1 MRKSVAGL
9 LGAVVVASL
18 GLAQVSAQ
26 GAAPWNLVPHE
37 VATDLR
43 GAYAVV
49 AADIN
54 KDGRVDLIA
63 VAGGT
68 QQLIW
73 FENPSSAVAG
83 TAKVESWTRH
93 VIASGVMGLINAAAA
108 DTDKDGIPE
117 IAIATGFATVPA
129 KSAGVV
135 TVYTHGADVNA
146 PWTAKEI
153 DRAPASHRLR
163 FIDAE
168 GNGRKWLIN
177 APLAGVTAAVP
188 DYKAQNT
195 VYAYNPVDWK
205 RQTVT
210 DAEDGVM
217 HGILATDWD
226 GKGRE
231 ALLTASF
238 LGVHIHR
245 FNNGKWTRT
254 RLVEGNPAP
263 WPGSGAGEVA
273 AVRTKGG
280 RILATME
287 PFHGNVAP
295 HPGLEV
301 VTYSGSGDKW
311 SGRTVIDKGL
321 DYGHVLVS
329 VDLDGDGADEL
340 VAGYNGK
347 PNGVNIYRRSTDGS
361 WSKFVLEENA
371 MPGNGC
377 TVADFNN
384 DKRMDLACTGGT
396 SLKWYENLPAK

>member
-1 MRKSVAGL
+1 MRRTVAGL
-9 LGAVVVASL
+9 LGAVALASF
-18 GLAQVSAQ
+18 GLVGVSGQ
-26 GAAPWNLVPHE
+26 GAVPWNLVPHE

-43 GAYAVV
+43 GAYAVDS
-49 AADIN
+49 ADIN
-54 KDGRVDLIA
+54 KDGRIDLIA
-63 VAGGT
+63 VAPGT
-68 QQLIW
+68 QQIVW
-73 FENPSSAVAG
+73 FENP
-83 TAKVESWTRH
+83 SWTRH
-93 VIASGVMGLINAAAA
+93 VIAANIQGLINAAAA

-129 KSAGVV
+129 KSAGIV
-135 TVYTHGADVNA
+135 TVYTHGPDVNE
-146 PWTAKEI
+146 PWIGKEI
-153 DRAPASHRLR
+153 HRAPASHRLR
-163 FIDAE
+163 FIDPE

-177 APLAGVTAAVP
+177 APLAGVEATVP
-188 DYKAQNT
+188 DYKAKNT
-195 VYAYNPVDWK
+195 VYAYNPADWK
-205 RQTVT
+205 PQVVT

-245 FNNGKWTRT
+245 YNNGKWTRT

-263 WPGSGAGEVA
+263 WPGNGAGEVA
-273 AVRTKGG
+273 VVRTKGG

-295 HPGLEV
+295 RPGLEV
-301 VTYSGSGDKW
+301 VTYSGRGDQW

-347 PNGVNIYRRSTDGS
+347 PNGVNVYRRSADGS

>member
-1 MRKSVAGL
+1 MRRTVAGL
-9 LGAVVVASL
+9 VGAVVVGSF
-18 GLAQVSAQ
+18 GLIQLQ
-26 GAAPWNLVPHE
+26 GQAAPWNLVPHE

-43 GAYAVV
+43 GAYAVE

-54 KDGRVDLIA
+54 KDGKVDLIA
-63 VAGGT
+63 VAGAT
-68 QQLIW
+68 QQIVW
-73 FENPSSAVAG
+73 FENP
-83 TAKVESWTRH
+83 SWTRH
-93 VIASGVMGLINAAAA
+93 VIAANIQGLINAAAA

-129 KSAGVV
+129 KSAGIV
-135 TVYTHGADVNA
+135 TVYTHGPNVNE
-146 PWTAKEI
+146 PWIGKEI
-153 DRAPASHRLR
+153 HRAPASHRLR
-163 FIDAE
+163 FIDPE

-177 APLAGVTAAVP
+177 APLAGVEATVP
-188 DYKAQNT
+188 DYKAKNT
-195 VYAYNPVDWK
+195 VYAYNPADWK
-205 RQTVT
+205 PQVVT

-245 FNNGKWTRT
+245 YDNGQWTRT
-254 RLVEGNPAP
+254 RLVEGKPAP
-263 WPGSGAGEVA
+263 WPDGGAGEVA
-273 AVRTKGG
+273 VVRTKGG

-287 PFHGNVAP
+287 AFHGNVAP
-295 HPGLEV
+295 RPGLEV

-311 SGRTVIDKGL
+311 GGRTVIDKGL

-347 PNGVNIYRRSTDGS
+347 PNGVNVYRRSADGS

-377 TVADFNN
+377 TVADFND

>member
-1 MRKSVAGL
+1 MASGL
-9 LGAVVVASL
+9 IATGQEKAPWTLEPHVVAS
-18 GLAQVSAQ
+18 
-26 GAAPWNLVPHE
+26 
-37 VATDLR
+37 DLR
-43 GAYAVV
+43 GAYAVD
-49 AADIN
+49 AADLN
-54 KDGRVDLIA
+54 KDGKIDLIA
-63 VAGGT
+63 VAGAT
-68 QQLIW
+68 QQLVW
-73 FENPSSAVAG
+73 FENP
-83 TAKVESWTRH
+83 SWTRH
-93 VIASGVMGLINAAAA
+93 VIASGITGLINAAAA

-129 KSAGVV
+129 KSTGVV
-135 TVYTHGADVNA
+135 TIYTHGADINE
-146 PWTAKEI
+146 PWAAKEI

-168 GNGRKWLIN
+168 GNGRKWLVN
-177 APLAGVTAAVP
+177 APLAGVDAAVP

-205 RQTVT
+205 RQVVT

-245 FNNGKWTRT
+245 YNNGKWTRT

-263 WPGSGAGEVA
+263 WPGGGAGEVA

-280 RILATME
+280 GILATME

-295 HPGLEV
+295 RPDLEV
-301 VTYSGSGDKW
+301 VTYSGSGEKLG
-311 SGRTVIDKGL
+311 GRTVIDRGL
-321 DYGHVLVS
+321 NYGHVLVA
-329 VDLDGDGADEL
+329 VDLDGDGTDEL
-340 VAGYNGK
+340 VAGSMGK
-347 PNGVNIYRRSTDGS
+347 PNGVNVYRRGADGT
-361 WSKFVLEENA
+361 WSKFVIEDNA
-371 MPGNGC
+371 MPGSGC

-384 DKRMDLACTGGT
+384 DKRMDFACTGGT

>member
-1 MRKSVAGL
+1 MRRTVAGL
-9 LGAVVVASL
+9 LGAVVVASF
-18 GLAQVSAQ
+18 GLVHLQ
-26 GAAPWNLVPHE
+26 GQAAPWNLVPHE

-49 AADIN
+49 ATDMN
-54 KDGRVDLIA
+54 NDGKTDLIA
-63 VAGGT
+63 VALGT
-68 QQLIW
+68 PDLLW
-73 FENPSSAVAG
+73 FENP
-83 TAKVESWTRH
+83 TWTRH
-93 VIASGVMGLINAAAA
+93 VLAPGVGGVINAAAA
-108 DTDKDGIPE
+108 DVDNDGIPE
-117 IAIATGFATVPA
+117 VAIATAFATDPA
-129 KSAGVV
+129 KSLGIL
-135 TVYTHGADVNA
+135 TVYTHGPNVNE
-146 PWTAKEI
+146 PWQAKEI
-153 DRAPASHRLR
+153 DRVPVSHRLR
-163 FIDAE
+163 FVDAE
-168 GNGRKWLIN
+168 GNGRKLLIN
-177 APLAGVTAAVP
+177 APLAGPTASVP
-188 DYKAQNT
+188 DYKAQNS
-195 VYAYNPVDWK
+195 VYAYHPADWK
-205 RQTVT
+205 RQIVT

-217 HGILATDWD
+217 HGILVTDWD

-245 FNNGKWTRT
+245 YDNGRWTRT
-254 RLVEGNPAP
+254 RLVEGHPAP
-263 WPGSGAGEVA
+263 WPGNGAGEVA

-295 HPGLEV
+295 RPGLEV

-321 DYGHVLVS
+321 NYGHVLVS

-347 PNGVNIYRRSTDGS
+347 PNGVNLYRRSADGS

-384 DKRMDLACTGGT
+384 DKRMDLACTGGS

>member
-1 MRKSVAGL
+1 MRRTVAGL
-9 LGAVVVASL
+9 LGAVAVVSV
-18 GLAQVSAQ
+18 GLASVQ
-26 GAAPWNLVPHE
+26 GQAAAPWNLVEHT

-43 GAYAVV
+43 GAYAVE

-54 KDGRVDLIA
+54 KDGKVDLIA
-63 VAGGT
+63 VAGAT
-68 QQLIW
+68 QQIVW
-73 FENPSSAVAG
+73 FENP
-83 TAKVESWTRH
+83 SWTRH
-93 VIASGVMGLINAAAA
+93 VIAANIQGLINAAAA
-108 DTDKDGIPE
+108 DTDNDGIPE

-129 KSAGVV
+129 KSAGIV
-135 TVYTHGADVNA
+135 TVYTHGPDVNE
-146 PWTAKEI
+146 PWIGKEI
-153 DRAPASHRLR
+153 HRAPAAHRLR
-163 FIDAE
+163 FIDPE

-177 APLAGVTAAVP
+177 APLAGVEATVP
-188 DYKAQNT
+188 DYKAKNT
-195 VYAYNPVDWK
+195 VYAYNPADWK
-205 RQTVT
+205 PQVVT

-245 FNNGKWTRT
+245 YNNGKWTRT
-254 RLVEGNPAP
+254 RLVEGKPAP
-263 WPGSGAGEVA
+263 WPDGGAGEVA
-273 AVRTKGG
+273 VVRTKGG

-287 PFHGNVAP
+287 AFHGNVAP
-295 HPGLEV
+295 RPGLEV
-301 VTYSGSGDKW
+301 VTYSGRGDTW
-311 SGRTVIDKGL
+311 NGRTVIDKGL
-321 DYGHVLVS
+321 DYGHALVS
-329 VDLDGDGADEL
+329 VDFDGDGADEL

-347 PNGVNIYRRSTDGS
+347 PNGVNIYRRSADGS

>member
-1 MRKSVAGL
+1 MRKTVAGL
-9 LGAVVVASL
+9 LGAVAVASF
-18 GLAQVSAQ
+18 GLAQVKGQ
-26 GAAPWNLVPHE
+26 AATPWNLVPHE

-43 GAYAVV
+43 GAYAVD

-73 FENPSSAVAG
+73 FENP
-83 TAKVESWTRH
+83 SWTRH

-117 IAIATGFATVPA
+117 IVIATGFATVPE
-129 KSAGVV
+129 KSTGVV

-153 DRAPASHRLR
+153 DRVPVSHRLR

-177 APLAGVTAAVP
+177 APLAGPTAAVP
-188 DYKAQNT
+188 DYKSKNT
-195 VYAYNPVDWK
+195 VYAYDPTDWK
-205 RQTVT
+205 RQIVT

-245 FNNGKWTRT
+245 FNDGKWTRT
-254 RLVEGNPAP
+254 RLVEGYPAP
-263 WPGSGAGEVA
+263 WPGNGAGEVA

-295 HPGLEV
+295 RPDLEV
-301 VTYSGSGDKW
+301 VAYSGSGDKW

-321 DYGHVLVS
+321 NYGHALVS

-340 VAGYNGK
+340 VAGSNGK
-347 PNGVNIYRRSTDGS
+347 PSGVYVYRRSADGT
-361 WSKFVLEENA
+361 WSKSVLEDNA
-371 MPGNGC
+371 MPGSGC

-384 DKRMDLACTGGT
+384 DQRMDLACTGGT

>member
-1 MRKSVAGL
+1 MRRTTRGW
-9 LGAVVVASL
+9 LGAVA
-18 GLAQVSAQ
+18 LAFFGPVGVGGQ
-26 GAAPWNLVPHE
+26 AAVPWTLVPHE

-43 GAYAVV
+43 GAYAVE

-54 KDGRVDLIA
+54 KDGRVDLLA

-73 FENPSSAVAG
+73 FENPA
-83 TAKVESWTRH
+83 WTRH
-93 VIASGVMGLINAAAA
+93 VIASGITGLINAAVA
-108 DTDKDGIPE
+108 DTDQDGIPE
-117 IAIATGFATVPA
+117 VAIATGFATVPA
-129 KSAGVV
+129 KSTGIV
-135 TVYTHGADVNA
+135 TVYTHGPDLNE
-146 PWTAKEI
+146 PWTGKEI
-153 DRAPASHRLR
+153 DRTPASHRLR
-163 FIDAE
+163 FADVE
-168 GNGRKWLIN
+168 GNGRKWLVN
-177 APLAGVTAAVP
+177 APLAGVEAAVP
-188 DYKAQNT
+188 DYKAKNT
-195 VYAYNPVDWK
+195 VYAYNPADWK
-205 RQTVT
+205 RQVVT

-217 HGILATDWD
+217 HSILAMDWD

-245 FNNGKWTRT
+245 YSNGKWART
-254 RLVEGNPAP
+254 RLVDGHPAP

-273 AVRTKGG
+273 AVGTKGG

-295 HPGLEV
+295 RPGLEV

-321 DYGHVLVS
+321 DYGHALVS

-347 PNGVNIYRRSTDGS
+347 PNGVNVYRRGTDGS
-361 WSKFVLEENA
+361 WSKLVLEENT

>member
-1 MRKSVAGL
+1 MICGMKLSQVCAWGSAALLVVAGSIT
-9 LGAVVVASL
+9 A
-18 GLAQVSAQ
+18 AQEKTPWTLEPHLVSS
-26 GAAPWNLVPHE
+26 
-37 VATDLR
+37 DLR
-43 GAYAVV
+43 GAYAVD

-54 KDGRVDLIA
+54 KDGKTDLIA
-63 VAGGT
+63 VAGAT
-68 QQLIW
+68 QQLVW
-73 FENPSSAVAG
+73 FENP
-83 TAKVESWTRH
+83 SWTRH
-93 VIASGVMGLINAAAA
+93 VIAAGITGLINAAAA
-108 DTDKDGIPE
+108 DTDRDGIPE

-129 KSAGVV
+129 KSTGIV
-135 TVYTHGADVNA
+135 TVYTHGADVNE

-177 APLAGVTAAVP
+177 APLAGVAADVP

-195 VYAYNPVDWK
+195 VYAYNPADWK
-205 RQTVT
+205 RQIVT

-245 FNNGKWTRT
+245 YNNGKWTRT

-263 WPGSGAGEVA
+263 WPGNGAGEVA

-280 RILATME
+280 RLLATME
-287 PFHGNVAP
+287 PFHGNTAP
-295 HPGLEV
+295 RPDLEV

-311 SGRTVIDKGL
+311 GGRTVIDKGL
-321 DYGHVLVS
+321 NYGHVLVA

-340 VAGYNGK
+340 VAGSIGK
-347 PNGVNIYRRSTDGS
+347 PNFVNVYRRSADGS
-361 WSKFVLEENA
+361 WSKFVLEDNA
-371 MPGNGC
+371 MPGSGC
-377 TVADFNN
+377 VTADFNN
-384 DKRMDLACTGGT
+384 DKRIDLACTGGT
-396 SLKWYENLPAK
+396 MLKWYENLPAK

>member
-1 MRKSVAGL
+1 MKRH
-9 LGAVVVASL
+9 AVEVFAASL
-18 GLAQVSAQ
+18 TLVLMTATGHGQ
-26 GAAPWNLVPHE
+26 AAASWTLVPHD

-43 GAYAVV
+43 GAYAVD

-54 KDGRVDLIA
+54 NDGRVDLIA
-63 VAGGT
+63 VAGAT
-68 QQLIW
+68 QQLVW
-73 FENPSSAVAG
+73 FENP
-83 TAKVESWTRH
+83 SWTRH
-93 VIASGVMGLINAAAA
+93 VIAAGLQGLINAAAA
-108 DTDKDGIPE
+108 DTDRDGIPE
-117 IAIATGFATVPA
+117 IAVATGFATIPA
-129 KSAGVV
+129 KSTGVV

-168 GNGRKWLIN
+168 GNGRKWLVN
-177 APLAGVTAAVP
+177 APLAGVEATVP

-195 VYAYNPVDWK
+195 IYAYNPADWK
-205 RQTVT
+205 RQIVT

-238 LGVHIHR
+238 LGIHIHR
-245 FNNGKWTRT
+245 YSNGKWTRT
-254 RLVEGNPAP
+254 RLVEGNPAA
-263 WPGSGAGEVA
+263 WPGGGAGEVA

-287 PFHGNVAP
+287 PFHGNTAP
-295 HPGLEV
+295 RPDLEV

-311 SGRTVIDKGL
+311 GGRTVIDKGL
-321 DYGHVLVS
+321 NYGHVLVA

-340 VAGYNGK
+340 VSGSMGK
-347 PNGVNIYRRSTDGS
+347 PNGVNVYRRSADGS
-361 WSKFVLEENA
+361 WSKFVLEDNA
-371 MPGNGC
+371 MPGSGC
-377 TVADFNN
+377 AVADFNN

-396 SLKWYENLPAK
+396 SLKWYENQPAK

>member
-1 MRKSVAGL
+1 MIPRMKLSQLSAWGTAILLVAG
-9 LGAVVVASL
+9 GTIAT
-18 GLAQVSAQ
+18 GQEKM
-26 GAAPWNLVPHE
+26 PWTLEPHV

-43 GAYAVV
+43 GAYAVD
-49 AADIN
+49 AADLN

-68 QQLIW
+68 QQLLW
-73 FENPSSAVAG
+73 FENP
-83 TAKVESWTRH
+83 SWTRH
-93 VIASGVMGLINAAAA
+93 VIASGINGLINAAAA
-108 DTDKDGIPE
+108 DTDQDGIPE
-117 IAIATGFATVPA
+117 IAIATGFATIPA
-129 KSAGVV
+129 KSTGVV
-135 TVYTHGADVNA
+135 TLYTHGADVNE
-146 PWTAKEI
+146 PWQAKEI

-177 APLAGVTAAVP
+177 APLAGIDAAVP
-188 DYKAQNT
+188 DYKAPNT

-217 HGILATDWD
+217 HAILATDWD

-245 FNNGKWTRT
+245 YNNGKWTRT
-254 RLVEGNPAP
+254 RLVEGYPAA
-263 WPGSGAGEVA
+263 WPGNGAGEVA

-295 HPGLEV
+295 RPDLEV
-301 VTYSGSGDKW
+301 VAYSGSGDKW

-321 DYGHVLVS
+321 NYGHALVS

-347 PNGVNIYRRSTDGS
+347 PNGVNVYRRSADGT
-361 WSKFVLEENA
+361 WSKFVVEENA
-371 MPGNGC
+371 MPGSGC

-384 DKRMDLACTGGT
+384 DKRMDFACTGGT
-396 SLKWYENLPAK
+396 SLKWYENQPPK

>member
-1 MRKSVAGL
+1 MRRTVAGL
-9 LGAVVVASL
+9 LGAVAVASF
-18 GLAQVSAQ
+18 GLADVSGQSAL
-26 GAAPWNLVPHE
+26 PWNLVPHE

-43 GAYAVV
+43 GAYAVD

-54 KDGRVDLIA
+54 KDGKVDLLA

-73 FENPSSAVAG
+73 FENP
-83 TAKVESWTRH
+83 TWTRH
-93 VIASGVMGLINAAAA
+93 VIATGIQGLINAAIA

-117 IAIATGFATVPA
+117 IATATGFATVPA
-129 KSAGVV
+129 KSAGIV

-177 APLAGVTAAVP
+177 APLAGVTATVP

-245 FNNGKWTRT
+245 YNNGTWTRT
-254 RLVEGNPAP
+254 RLVEGKPAP
-263 WPGSGAGEVA
+263 WPDGGAGEVA

-287 PFHGNVAP
+287 AFHGNVAP
-295 HPGLEV
+295 RPGLEV
-301 VTYSGSGDKW
+301 VVYSGSGDKW

-347 PNGVNIYRRSTDGS
+347 PNGVNVYRRGADGS

>member
-1 MRKSVAGL
+1 MIPRMKLSRLSAWGSIVLLMAGGTKAPAQEKMPWTL
-9 LGAVVVASL
+9 EPHVVAS
-18 GLAQVSAQ
+18 
-26 GAAPWNLVPHE
+26 
-37 VATDLR
+37 DLR
-43 GAYAVV
+43 GAYAVE

-54 KDGRVDLIA
+54 KDGKVDLLA
-63 VAGGT
+63 VAGAT

-73 FENPSSAVAG
+73 FENPS
-83 TAKVESWTRH
+83 WTRH
-93 VIASGVMGLINAAAA
+93 VIATGVMGLINAAAA
-108 DTDKDGIPE
+108 DTDNDGIPE
-117 IAIATGFATVPA
+117 IATATGFATVPA
-129 KSAGVV
+129 KSTGVV
-135 TVYTHGADVNA
+135 TVYTHGADVNE

-177 APLAGVTAAVP
+177 APLAGVNAAVP
-188 DYKAQNT
+188 DYKAQNM

-217 HGILATDWD
+217 HAILATDWD

-238 LGVHIHR
+238 LGVHVHR
-245 FNNGKWTRT
+245 FANGKWTRT
-254 RLVEGNPAP
+254 RLVEGHPAP

-295 HPGLEV
+295 RPDLEV

-321 DYGHVLVS
+321 NYGHALVA

-347 PNGVNIYRRSTDGS
+347 PNGVNVYRRSADGT

-371 MPGNGC
+371 MPGSGC

-384 DKRMDLACTGGT
+384 DKRMDVACTGGT

>member
-1 MRKSVAGL
+1 MIPRMKLSQ
-9 LGAVVVASL
+9 LGAWGTEILLMA
-18 GLAQVSAQ
+18 GTIATGQEKM
-26 GAAPWNLVPHE
+26 PWTLEPHV

-43 GAYAVV
+43 GAYAVS

-68 QQLIW
+68 QQLLW
-73 FENPSSAVAG
+73 FENP
-83 TAKVESWTRH
+83 SWTRH
-93 VIASGVMGLINAAAA
+93 VIASGINGLINAAAS

-117 IAIATGFATVPA
+117 IAIATGFATIPA
-129 KSAGVV
+129 KSTGVV
-135 TVYTHGADVNA
+135 TLYTHGADVNE
-146 PWTAKEI
+146 PWQAKEI
-153 DRAPASHRLR
+153 DRVPASHRLR

-177 APLAGVTAAVP
+177 APLAGVDAAVP
-188 DYKAQNT
+188 DYKAQNM

-226 GKGRE
+226 GNGRE

-245 FNNGKWTRT
+245 YNNGKWTRT
-254 RLVEGNPAP
+254 RLVEGYPAA
-263 WPGSGAGEVA
+263 WPGNGAGEVA
-273 AVRTKGG
+273 AVRTKSG

-295 HPGLEV
+295 RPDLEV
-301 VTYSGSGDKW
+301 VTYSGNGDKW

-321 DYGHVLVS
+321 NYGHALVA

-347 PNGVNIYRRSTDGS
+347 PNGVNVYRRSADGS

-371 MPGNGC
+371 MPGSGC

-384 DKRMDLACTGGT
+384 DKRMDFACTGGT
-396 SLKWYENLPAK
+396 SLKWYENQPPK

>member
-1 MRKSVAGL
+1 MRRTVAGL
-9 LGAVVVASL
+9 LGVAAVASF
-18 GLAQVSAQ
+18 GLAGVQ
-26 GAAPWNLVPHE
+26 GQAATPWNLVEHT

-43 GAYAVV
+43 GAYAVE

-54 KDGRVDLIA
+54 KDGKVDLIA
-63 VAGGT
+63 VAGAT
-68 QQLIW
+68 QQIVW
-73 FENPSSAVAG
+73 FENP
-83 TAKVESWTRH
+83 SWTRH
-93 VIASGVMGLINAAAA
+93 VIAANIQGLINAAAA

-129 KSAGVV
+129 KSAGIV
-135 TVYTHGADVNA
+135 TVYTHGPNVNE
-146 PWTAKEI
+146 PWIGKEI
-153 DRAPASHRLR
+153 HRAPAAHRLR
-163 FIDAE
+163 FIDPE

-177 APLAGVTAAVP
+177 APLAGVEATVP
-188 DYKAQNT
+188 DYKAKNT
-195 VYAYNPVDWK
+195 VYAYNPADWK
-205 RQTVT
+205 PQVVT

-245 FNNGKWTRT
+245 YNNGKWTRT
-254 RLVEGNPAP
+254 RLVEGKPAP
-263 WPGSGAGEVA
+263 WPDGGAGEVA
-273 AVRTKGG
+273 VVRTKGG

-287 PFHGNVAP
+287 AFHGNVAP
-295 HPGLEV
+295 RPGLEV
-301 VTYSGSGDKW
+301 VTYSGSGDTW
-311 SGRTVIDKGL
+311 NGRTVIDKGL
-321 DYGHVLVS
+321 DYGHALVS
-329 VDLDGDGADEL
+329 VDFDGDGADEL

-347 PNGVNIYRRSTDGS
+347 PNGVNIYRRSADGS
-361 WSKFVLEENA
+361 WARFVLEENA

>member
-1 MRKSVAGL
+1 MRTTVAGL
-9 LGAVVVASL
+9 LGVVAVASF
-18 GLAQVSAQ
+18 GVAQVHGQ
-26 GAAPWNLVPHE
+26 GAPWTLVPHE

-43 GAYAVV
+43 GAYAVE

-54 KDGRVDLIA
+54 KDGKVDLIA
-63 VAGGT
+63 VAGAT
-68 QQLIW
+68 RQIVW
-73 FENPSSAVAG
+73 FENP
-83 TAKVESWTRH
+83 TWTRH
-93 VIASGVMGLINAAAA
+93 IIAENVQGLINAAAA

-117 IAIATGFATVPA
+117 IAVATGFATVPA
-129 KSAGVV
+129 KSTGVV
-135 TVYTHGADVNA
+135 TVYSHGPNVND
-146 PWTAKEI
+146 PWIGKEI
-153 DRAPASHRLR
+153 HRAPAAHRLR
-163 FIDAE
+163 FIDPE
-168 GNGRKWLIN
+168 GNGRMWLIN
-177 APLAGVTAAVP
+177 APLAGVEATVP
-188 DYKAQNT
+188 DYKAKNT
-195 VYAYNPVDWK
+195 VYAYNPADWK
-205 RQTVT
+205 PQVVT

-245 FNNGKWTRT
+245 YNNGKWTRT
-254 RLVEGNPAP
+254 RLVEGKPAP
-263 WPGSGAGEVA
+263 WPDGGAGEVA

-287 PFHGNVAP
+287 AFHGNVAP
-295 HPGLEV
+295 RPGLEV

-347 PNGVNIYRRSTDGS
+347 PNGVNVYRRNADGS
-361 WSKFVLEENA
+361 WSRFVLEENA

-396 SLKWYENLPAK
+396 SLKWYENLPVK

>member
-1 MRKSVAGL
+1 MHRTVAGL
-9 LGAVVVASL
+9 LGVVAVASF
-18 GLAQVSAQ
+18 GLASVSGQ
-26 GAAPWNLVPHE
+26 AAVPWNLVPHE

-43 GAYAVV
+43 GAYAVE

-54 KDGRVDLIA
+54 KDGKVDLIA
-63 VAGGT
+63 VAGAT
-68 QQLIW
+68 QQIVW
-73 FENPSSAVAG
+73 FENP
-83 TAKVESWTRH
+83 SWTRH
-93 VIASGVMGLINAAAA
+93 VIAANIQGLINAAAA

-129 KSAGVV
+129 KSAGIV
-135 TVYTHGADVNA
+135 TVYTHGPNVNE
-146 PWTAKEI
+146 PWIGKEI
-153 DRAPASHRLR
+153 HRAPAAHRLR
-163 FIDAE
+163 FIDPE

-177 APLAGVTAAVP
+177 APLAGVEATVP
-188 DYKAQNT
+188 DYKAKNT
-195 VYAYNPVDWK
+195 VYAYNPADWK
-205 RQTVT
+205 PQVVT

-245 FNNGKWTRT
+245 YNNGKWTRT
-254 RLVEGNPAP
+254 RLVEGKPAP
-263 WPGSGAGEVA
+263 WPDGGAGEVA

-295 HPGLEV
+295 RPGLEV
-301 VTYSGSGDKW
+301 VTYSGSGDTW

-347 PNGVNIYRRSTDGS
+347 PNGVNVYRRSADGS

>member
-1 MRKSVAGL
+1 MRRTVAGL
-9 LGAVVVASL
+9 LGAVAVASF
-18 GLAQVSAQ
+18 GLAQVSGQ
-26 GAAPWNLVPHE
+26 GAVPWNLVPHE

-43 GAYAVV
+43 GAYAVDS
-49 AADIN
+49 ADIN
-54 KDGRVDLIA
+54 KDGRIDLIA
-63 VAGGT
+63 VAPGT
-68 QQLIW
+68 QQLVW
-73 FENPSSAVAG
+73 FENP
-83 TAKVESWTRH
+83 SWTRH

-129 KSAGVV
+129 KSAGIV
-135 TVYTHGADVNA
+135 TVYTHGADVNE

-153 DRAPASHRLR
+153 DRTPAAHRLR

-177 APLAGVTAAVP
+177 APLAGVAATVP

-195 VYAYNPVDWK
+195 VYAYNPADWK

-245 FNNGKWTRT
+245 YDNGKWTRT
-254 RLVEGNPAP
+254 RLVEGKPAP
-263 WPGSGAGEVA
+263 WPDGGAGEVA
-273 AVRTKGG
+273 SVRIKGG

-287 PFHGNVAP
+287 AFHGNVAP
-295 HPGLEV
+295 RPGLEV

-329 VDLDGDGADEL
+329 IDLDGDGADEL

-347 PNGVNIYRRSTDGS
+347 PNGVNVYRRSADGS
-361 WSKFVLEENA
+361 WSKSILEENG

>member
-1 MRKSVAGL
+1 MIPRMNLSQVCAWGTAVLLVAG
-9 LGAVVVASL
+9 GTI
-18 GLAQVSAQ
+18 
-26 GAAPWNLVPHE
+26 AAGQDKMPWTLEPHV

-43 GAYAVV
+43 GAYAVD
-49 AADIN
+49 AADLN
-54 KDGRVDLIA
+54 KDGKVDLIA

-73 FENPSSAVAG
+73 FENPS
-83 TAKVESWTRH
+83 WTRH
-93 VIASGVMGLINAAAA
+93 VIASGIMGLINAAAA

-129 KSAGVV
+129 KSTGVV
-135 TVYTHGADVNA
+135 TVYTHGADVNE

-163 FIDAE
+163 FIDPE

-177 APLAGVTAAVP
+177 APLAGVAATVP

-231 ALLTASF
+231 SLLTASF

-245 FNNGKWTRT
+245 YNNGKWTRT

-295 HPGLEV
+295 RPGLEV

-321 DYGHVLVS
+321 DYGHVLLS
-329 VDLDGDGADEL
+329 VDFDGDGADEL

-347 PNGVNIYRRSTDGS
+347 PNGVNIYRRGADGS
-361 WSKFVLEENA
+361 WSKFALEENA

-377 TVADFNN
+377 AVADFNN

-396 SLKWYENLPAK
+396 SLKWYENQPAQ

>member
-1 MRKSVAGL
+1 MRRTVAGL
-9 LGAVVVASL
+9 LGAVAVASF
-18 GLAQVSAQ
+18 GLAQVSGQ
-26 GAAPWNLVPHE
+26 GAVPWNLVPHE

-43 GAYAVV
+43 GAYAVDS
-49 AADIN
+49 ADIN
-54 KDGRVDLIA
+54 KDGRIDLIA
-63 VAGGT
+63 VAPGT
-68 QQLIW
+68 QQLVW
-73 FENPSSAVAG
+73 FENP
-83 TAKVESWTRH
+83 SWTRH

-129 KSAGVV
+129 KSAGIV
-135 TVYTHGADVNA
+135 TVYTHGADVNE

-153 DRAPASHRLR
+153 DRTPAAHRLR

-177 APLAGVTAAVP
+177 APLAGVAATVP

-195 VYAYNPVDWK
+195 VYAYNPADWK

-245 FNNGKWTRT
+245 YDNGKWTRT
-254 RLVEGNPAP
+254 RLVEGKPAP
-263 WPGSGAGEVA
+263 WPDGGAGEVA
-273 AVRTKGG
+273 SVRIKGG

-287 PFHGNVAP
+287 AFHGNVAP
-295 HPGLEV
+295 RPGLEV

-311 SGRTVIDKGL
+311 NGRTVIDKGL

-329 VDLDGDGADEL
+329 IDLDGDGADEL

-347 PNGVNIYRRSTDGS
+347 PNGVNVYRRSADGS
-361 WSKFVLEENA
+361 WSKSILEENG

>member
-1 MRKSVAGL
+1 MRRTVAGVV
-9 LGAVVVASL
+9 GAVVVSL
-18 GLAQVSAQ
+18 GLASVSGQ
-26 GAAPWNLVPHE
+26 AAVPWNLVPHE

-43 GAYAVV
+43 GAYAVES
-49 AADIN
+49 ADIN

-63 VAGGT
+63 VAGAT
-68 QQLIW
+68 QQIVW
-73 FENPSSAVAG
+73 FENP
-83 TAKVESWTRH
+83 SWTRH
-93 VIASGVMGLINAAAA
+93 VIAANIQGLINAAAA
-108 DTDKDGIPE
+108 DTDKDGVPE

-129 KSAGVV
+129 KSAGIV
-135 TVYTHGADVNA
+135 TVYTHGPNVNE
-146 PWTAKEI
+146 PWIGKEI
-153 DRAPASHRLR
+153 HRAPASHRLR
-163 FIDAE
+163 FIDPE

-177 APLAGVTAAVP
+177 APLAGVEATVP
-188 DYKAQNT
+188 DYKAKNT
-195 VYAYNPVDWK
+195 VYAYNPADWK
-205 RQTVT
+205 PQVVT

-226 GKGRE
+226 GNGRE

-245 FNNGKWTRT
+245 YNNGKWTRT
-254 RLVEGNPAP
+254 RLVEGKPAP
-263 WPGSGAGEVA
+263 WPDGGAGEVA
-273 AVRTKGG
+273 VVRTKGG

-287 PFHGNVAP
+287 AFHGNVAP
-295 HPGLEV
+295 RPGLEV
-301 VTYSGSGDKW
+301 VTYSGSGDTW

-347 PNGVNIYRRSTDGS
+347 PNGVNIYRRSADGS

>member
-1 MRKSVAGL
+1 MRRTVAGL
-9 LGAVVVASL
+9 VGAVVVGSF
-18 GLAQVSAQ
+18 GLIQLQ
-26 GAAPWNLVPHE
+26 GQAAPWDLVPHE

-43 GAYAVV
+43 GAYAVE

-54 KDGRVDLIA
+54 KDGKVDLIA
-63 VAGGT
+63 VAGAT
-68 QQLIW
+68 QQIVW
-73 FENPSSAVAG
+73 FENP
-83 TAKVESWTRH
+83 SWTRH
-93 VIASGVMGLINAAAA
+93 VIAANIQGLINAAAA

-129 KSAGVV
+129 KSAGIV
-135 TVYTHGADVNA
+135 TVYTHGPNVNE
-146 PWTAKEI
+146 PWIGKEI
-153 DRAPASHRLR
+153 HRAPASHRLR
-163 FIDAE
+163 FIDPE

-177 APLAGVTAAVP
+177 APLAGVEATVP
-188 DYKAQNT
+188 DYKAKNT
-195 VYAYNPVDWK
+195 VYAYNPADWK
-205 RQTVT
+205 PQVVT

-245 FNNGKWTRT
+245 YDNGQWTRT
-254 RLVEGNPAP
+254 RLVEGKPAP
-263 WPGSGAGEVA
+263 WPDGGAGEVA
-273 AVRTKGG
+273 VVRTKGG

-287 PFHGNVAP
+287 AFHGNVAP
-295 HPGLEV
+295 RPGLEV

-311 SGRTVIDKGL
+311 GGRTVIDKGL

-347 PNGVNIYRRSTDGS
+347 PNGVNVYRRSADGS

-377 TVADFNN
+377 TVADFND

>member
-1 MRKSVAGL
+1 MRRTVAGL
-9 LGAVVVASL
+9 LGAATVASL
-18 GLAQVSAQ
+18 GLAQVNGQ
-26 GAAPWNLVPHE
+26 GAVPWNLVPHE

-43 GAYAVV
+43 GAYAVE

-54 KDGRVDLIA
+54 KDGKVDLIA
-63 VAGGT
+63 VAGAT
-68 QQLIW
+68 RQIVW
-73 FENPSSAVAG
+73 FENP
-83 TAKVESWTRH
+83 SWTRH
-93 VIASGVMGLINAAAA
+93 VIAADIQGLINAAAA
-108 DTDKDGIPE
+108 DTDNDGIPE
-117 IAIATGFATVPA
+117 IAVATGFATVPA
-129 KSAGVV
+129 KSDGIV
-135 TVYTHGADVNA
+135 TVYTHGPNVND
-146 PWTAKEI
+146 PWIGKEI
-153 DRAPASHRLR
+153 HRAPAAHRLR
-163 FIDAE
+163 FIDPE

-177 APLAGVTAAVP
+177 APLAGVEATVP
-188 DYKAQNT
+188 DYKAKNT
-195 VYAYNPVDWK
+195 VYAYNPADWK
-205 RQTVT
+205 PQVVT

-245 FNNGKWTRT
+245 YNNGKWTRT
-254 RLVEGNPAP
+254 RLVEGKPAP
-263 WPGSGAGEVA
+263 WPDGGAGEVA

-287 PFHGNVAP
+287 AFHGNVAP
-295 HPGLEV
+295 RPGLEV

-311 SGRTVIDKGL
+311 SERTVIDKGL

-347 PNGVNIYRRSTDGS
+347 PNGVNVYRRGADGS

>member
-1 MRKSVAGL
+1 MRRTVGGL
-9 LGAVVVASL
+9 LGAVAVASMS
-18 GLAQVSAQ
+18 LAQVSGQSAV
-26 GAAPWNLVPHE
+26 PWNLVPHE

-43 GAYAVV
+43 GAYAVE

-54 KDGRVDLIA
+54 KDGKVDLIA
-63 VAGGT
+63 VAGAT
-68 QQLIW
+68 QQIVW
-73 FENPSSAVAG
+73 FENP
-83 TAKVESWTRH
+83 SWTRH
-93 VIASGVMGLINAAAA
+93 VIAANIQGLINAAAA

-117 IAIATGFATVPA
+117 IAVATGFATVPA
-129 KSAGVV
+129 KSAGIV
-135 TVYTHGADVNA
+135 TVYTHGPNVND
-146 PWTAKEI
+146 PWIGKEI
-153 DRAPASHRLR
+153 HRAPAAHRLR
-163 FIDAE
+163 FIDPE

-177 APLAGVTAAVP
+177 APLAGVEATVP
-188 DYKAQNT
+188 DYKAKNT
-195 VYAYNPVDWK
+195 VYAYNPADWK
-205 RQTVT
+205 PQVVT

-245 FNNGKWTRT
+245 YNNGKWTRT
-254 RLVEGNPAP
+254 RLVEGKPAP
-263 WPGSGAGEVA
+263 WPDGGAGEVA

-287 PFHGNVAP
+287 AFHGNVAP
-295 HPGLEV
+295 RPGLEV

-347 PNGVNIYRRSTDGS
+347 PNGVNIYRRSADGS

-396 SLKWYENLPAK
+396 RLKWYENLPAK

>member
-1 MRKSVAGL
+1 MKRH
-9 LGAVVVASL
+9 AVEVFAASL
-18 GLAQVSAQ
+18 TLVLMTATGHGQA
-26 GAAPWNLVPHE
+26 AAPWTLVPHD

-43 GAYAVV
+43 GAYAVD

-54 KDGRVDLIA
+54 NDGRVDLIA
-63 VAGGT
+63 VAGAT
-68 QQLIW
+68 QQLVW
-73 FENPSSAVAG
+73 FENP
-83 TAKVESWTRH
+83 SWTRH
-93 VIASGVMGLINAAAA
+93 VIAAGLQGLINAAAA
-108 DTDKDGIPE
+108 DTDRDGIPE
-117 IAIATGFATVPA
+117 IAVATGFATIPA
-129 KSAGVV
+129 KSTGVV

-168 GNGRKWLIN
+168 GNGRKWLVN
-177 APLAGVTAAVP
+177 APLAGVEATVP

-195 VYAYNPVDWK
+195 IYAYNPADWK
-205 RQTVT
+205 RQIVT

-238 LGVHIHR
+238 LGIHIHR
-245 FNNGKWTRT
+245 YSNGKWTRT
-254 RLVEGNPAP
+254 RLVEGNPAA
-263 WPGSGAGEVA
+263 WPGGGAGEVA

-287 PFHGNVAP
+287 PFHGNTAP
-295 HPGLEV
+295 RPDLEV

-311 SGRTVIDKGL
+311 GGRTVIDKGL
-321 DYGHVLVS
+321 NYGHVLVA

-340 VAGYNGK
+340 VSGSMGK
-347 PNGVNIYRRSTDGS
+347 PNGVNVYRRSADGS
-361 WSKFVLEENA
+361 WSKFVLEDNA
-371 MPGNGC
+371 MPGSGC
-377 TVADFNN
+377 AVADFNN

-396 SLKWYENLPAK
+396 SLKWYENQPAK